1 MPTRLESLD
10 SMDPVEL
17 NSRQGRLIFNTD
29 DHHVFTLTCHQ
40 SPDKAVV
47 KDSGIGSNQYKS
59 KPMKMIDMKYLDINK
74 KENDLKSALFEDLY
88 RKISMDQLSDPRR
101 LSEKTQLPLKET
113 LAIYKGDLKKL
124 STYMLL
130 HALTQFGYDINI
142 CLRAREAYTD
152 RKSTRLNSSQ

>member
-1 MPTRLESLD
+1 MPARFESLAPLEA
-10 SMDPVEL
+10 SEL
-17 NSRQGRLIFNTD
+17 NNRQGKLIFNTD

-40 SPDKAVV
+40 SSEKSVV
-47 KDSGIGSNQYKS
+47 KDSGIGSNQYKT

-88 RKISMDQLSDPRR
+88 RKISMDQLSDPQS

-142 CLRAREAYTD
+142 CMRPREAYTPG
-152 RKSTRLNSSQ
+152 SIYFE

>member
-1 MPTRLESLD
+1 MPNRFEPLAPQEPTES
-10 SMDPVEL
+10 VC
-17 NSRQGRLIFNTD
+17 RQGKLIFNPD

-40 SPDKAVV
+40 SSEKLMV

-74 KENDLKSALFEDLY
+74 RENDLKSVLFEDLY
-88 RKISMDQLSDPRR
+88 RKISMDQLSDPQS

-124 STYMLL
+124 SAYMLL

-142 CLRAREAYTD
+142 CMRAREAYTPG
-152 RKSTRLNSSQ
+152 SIHFE

>member
-1 MPTRLESLD
+1 MPTRFESLD
-10 SMDPVEL
+10 PIDATEL
-17 NSRQGRLIFNTD
+17 SSRQGRLIFNTD

-88 RKISMDQLSDPRR
+88 RKISMDQLSDPQS

-113 LAIYKGDLKKL
+113 LAIYKGALKKL

-142 CLRAREAYTD
+142 CMHPREAYTPG
-152 RKSTRLNSSQ
+152 SIYFE

>member
-1 MPTRLESLD
+1 MPTRFESLD
-10 SMDPVEL
+10 PIDATESS
-17 NSRQGRLIFNTD
+17 SRQGRLIFNTD

-40 SPDKAVV
+40 SPDKAMV

-88 RKISMDQLSDPRR
+88 RKISMDQLSDPQS

-142 CLRAREAYTD
+142 CMRPREAYTPG
-152 RKSTRLNSSQ
+152 SIYFE